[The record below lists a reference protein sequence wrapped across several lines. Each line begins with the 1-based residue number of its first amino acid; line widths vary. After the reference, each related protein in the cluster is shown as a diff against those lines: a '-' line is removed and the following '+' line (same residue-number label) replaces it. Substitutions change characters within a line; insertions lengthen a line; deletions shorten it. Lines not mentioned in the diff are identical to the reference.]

1 MTYDPT
7 SREQKPA
14 AEGSVSDVKQTID
27 EASKDIVEKADD
39 VVAGA
44 GETAERVQRHP
55 VYQGLVTGG
64 LIAYGVMHL
73 LLAGLVVQ
81 VVRGVG
87 ADASESGSIRMIAS
101 APFGFVLL
109 LLIVLG
115 MAALAL
121 WQVLLALFGYGYL
134 TGARLLRRKLSSLG
148 RAGLYAGLGLL
159 ATRVLWGVEQNSNAS
174 TQSTSAAL
182 LNQWYGPPLLVIAGI
197 VISLVAVA
205 MIRRGVV
212 RSFAKHDLQGSV
224 PRWAVWLGS
233 VGWVMK
239 GVTQLVLGF
248 LFWVAAWQ
256 HDPTDTGSLDLA
268 LKTIAG
274 QPFGRATLVTVAAGF
289 AAFGGYCFIWAFN
302 ARHDVS
308 KD

>member
-1 MTYDPT
+1 MTHDPA

-14 AEGSVSDVKQTID
+14 AEGSVSDVKLTID
-27 EASKDIVEKADD
+27 EASTDIVEKADD

>member
-182 LNQWYGPPLLVIAGI
+182 LNQWYGPPLLVEFEILQGE
-197 VISLVAVA
+197 AVNRTCHLGLKVNA
-205 MIRRGVV
+205 AQQIFVSGRVLEIGRGVV
-212 RSFAKHDLQGSV
+212 
-224 PRWAVWLGS
+224 
-233 VGWVMK
+233 
-239 GVTQLVLGF
+239 
-248 LFWVAAWQ
+248 
-256 HDPTDTGSLDLA
+256 
-268 LKTIAG
+268 
-274 QPFGRATLVTVAAGF
+274 TLP
-289 AAFGGYCFIWAFN
+289 
-302 ARHDVS
+302 
-308 KD
+308 

>member
-1 MTYDPT
+1 M
-7 SREQKPA
+7 RQA
-14 AEGSVSDVKQTID
+14 MLI
-27 EASKDIVEKADD
+27 
-39 VVAGA
+39 VAG
-44 GETAERVQRHP
+44 
-55 VYQGLVTGG
+55 
-64 LIAYGVMHL
+64 L

-134 TGARLLRRKLSSLG
+134 TGARLLRHKLTSLG
-148 RAGLYAGLGLL
+148 HAGLYAGLGLL